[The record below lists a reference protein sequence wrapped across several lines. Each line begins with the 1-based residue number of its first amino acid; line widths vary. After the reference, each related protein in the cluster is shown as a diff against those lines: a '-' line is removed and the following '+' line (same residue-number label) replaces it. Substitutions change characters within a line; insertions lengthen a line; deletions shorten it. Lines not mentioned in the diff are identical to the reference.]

1 MNLAQLKRPV
11 VLAAFAALLVA
22 AGLVSYDLWRVRQA
36 LPPGLIQVNGRIEGD
51 RILVASRYPGRVVQ
65 LLAHEGDVV
74 KAGQVLVKLDDS
86 QARAQVRQARAAVT
100 ALQSDVEAARRHA
113 EQAQRDAERFHAL
126 RAEGTASIREAE
138 QAELGAR
145 VAQDQY
151 AAAQAQLSKAQ
162 ASLTEAQTM
171 LADLRVRAPEDG
183 TITTRMADNG
193 EVAAAGAVL
202 FTLVNLDRLYLKVY
216 VPEALIGK
224 IRLGLPAKIYTD
236 AFPNQPFDAE
246 LRTIASQAEFTP
258 KEVQTADER
267 VKLVYAVKLYLKENP
282 EHRLTPGLPADAVIR
297 WKEDAPWAPPRR

>member
-1 MNLAQLKRPV
+1 MILPALKRPV
-11 VLAAFAALLVA
+11 LLAGLAALLVA
-22 AGLVSYDLWRVRQA
+22 AGFFGYDLWRAHQV
-36 LPPGLIQVNGRIEGD
+36 LSPGLIQVNGRIEGD
-51 RILVASRYPGRVVQ
+51 RILVASRYPGRVAQ
-65 LLAHEGDVV
+65 LLAHEGEVV

-86 QARAQVRQARAAVT
+86 QARAQLRAARAAVT
-100 ALQSDVEAARRHA
+100 ALQADVEAARRHA
-113 EQAQRDAERFHAL
+113 EQAQRDAERFHEL

-138 QAELGAR
+138 QAELAAR

-151 AAAQAQLSKAQ
+151 AAAQAQLARTRAGLS
-162 ASLTEAQTM
+162 EAQTV
-171 LADLRVRAPEDG
+171 LADLSVRAPEDG
-183 TITTRMADNG
+183 TITTRMADSG

-297 WKEDAPWAPPRR
+297 WKEDVPWAPPRR

>member
-1 MNLAQLKRPV
+1 MKLPTLKRPV
-11 VLAAFAALLVA
+11 VLAGLALLLVA
-22 AGLVSYDLWRVRQA
+22 AGFFGYDLWRAHQA
-36 LPPGLIQVNGRIEGD
+36 LPAGLIQVNGRIEGD
-51 RILVASRYPGRVVQ
+51 RILVASRYPGRVAQ

-74 KAGQVLVKLDDS
+74 KAGQLLVKLDDS
-86 QARAQVRQARAAVT
+86 QARAQLRAARAAVT
-100 ALQSDVEAARRHA
+100 ALQADVEAARRHA

-126 RAEGTASIREAE
+126 RAEGTASIHEAE

-151 AAAQAQLSKAQ
+151 AAAQAQLARARAGLS
-162 ASLTEAQTM
+162 EAQTV
-171 LADLRVRAPEDG
+171 LADLSVRAPEDG
-183 TITTRMADNG
+183 TITTRMADSG
-193 EVAAAGAVL
+193 EVAAAGSVL
-202 FTLVNLDRLYLKVY
+202 FTLVNLDHLYLKVY

-236 AFPNQPFDAE
+236 AFPNRPFDAE

-297 WKEDAPWAPPRR
+297 WPEDAPWAPPRR

>member
-1 MNLAQLKRPV
+1 MTLPALKRPV
-11 VLAAFAALLVA
+11 VLAGLAALLVI
-22 AGLVSYDLWRVRQA
+22 AGFVGYDLWRAHQA

-100 ALQSDVEAARRHA
+100 ALRSDVEAARRHA
-113 EQAQRDAERFHAL
+113 EQAQRDAERFHEL
-126 RAEGTASIREAE
+126 RGEGTASIHEAE

-151 AAAQAQLSKAQ
+151 AAAQAQLARAQ
-162 ASLTEAQTM
+162 AGLSEAQTV
-171 LADLRVRAPEDG
+171 LADLSVRAPEDG
-183 TITTRMADNG
+183 TITTRMADSG

-297 WKEDAPWAPPRR
+297 WKEDVPWAPPRR